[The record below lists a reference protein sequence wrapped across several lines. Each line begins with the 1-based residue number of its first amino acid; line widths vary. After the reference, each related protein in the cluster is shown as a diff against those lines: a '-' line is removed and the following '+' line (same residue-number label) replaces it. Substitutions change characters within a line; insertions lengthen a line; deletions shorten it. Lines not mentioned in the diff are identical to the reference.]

1 MNLSDA
7 GIFWE
12 ILLIAIAV
20 LPCALQILG
29 WEISLLG
36 DERGEGGAVVAEEA
50 LEATLEECTEMYWK
64 NSLRCTEYKFHQI
77 SSSFY
82 NLDMC

>member
-1 MNLSDA
+1 MTTQLSDYESLRCRD
-7 GIFWE
+7 FLRDPFDSNCDPFD
-12 ILLIAIAV
+12 LLIAIAV

-64 NSLRCTEYKFHQI
+64 N
-77 SSSFY
+77 
-82 NLDMC
+82 